1 MVKAPIAVAESWLRN
16 ANRNLSDKEYELSI
30 YSLEMAVEI
39 AFKAVLISINIDPP
53 KVHDIRDTIRI
64 SLDGNKKISK
74 QFSEMLDG
82 YLSTFGELLS
92 LRPMAG
98 YGFEGN
104 IESAE
109 LRKQNE
115 SLIPKCS
122 RIVQACENEV
132 KRLRSG

>member
-1 MVKAPIAVAESWLRN
+1 MVKTPMAVAKSWLRN
-16 ANRNLSDKEYELSI
+16 ANRNMGDREYELSL

-64 SLDGNKKISK
+64 SLNGNKKISK
-74 QFSEMLDG
+74 QFSEGLDG

-92 LRPMAG
+92 LRSMAG
-98 YGFEGN
+98 YGFEVG

-109 LRKQNE
+109 LRKQK
-115 SLIPKCS
+115 PK
-122 RIVQACENEV
+122 A
-132 KRLRSG
+132 